1 MYNHHVAVL
10 NSVAKCAMKDL
21 GPGDR
26 RRLSIAEEIVH
37 GPSLLLI
44 DEPTTDLDIRDVSTL
59 LMTFR
64 EMVNQDKT
72 VICTVHKVTPLRVSC
87 RWFIPKLLLVVIAF
101 CGCVQAV

>member
-1 MYNHHVAVL
+1 
-10 NSVAKCAMKDL
+10 MKHKKTKLLSAGDL
-21 GPGDR
+21 

-44 DEPTTDLDIRDVSTL
+44 DEPTTDLDIKDISTM

-72 VICTVHKVTPLRVSC
+72 VVASIHKVSLQFSGFSLFVFKHLCFCS
-87 RWFIPKLLLVVIAF
+87 LLLLLLKCLIQL
-101 CGCVQAV
+101 CC

>member
-1 MYNHHVAVL
+1 MRIL
-10 NSVAKCAMKDL
+10 FLLCICSVKLKKTKHL
-21 GPGDR
+21 SRGDR

-44 DEPTTDLDIRDVSTL
+44 DEPTTDLDIKDISTM

-72 VICTVHKVTPLRVSC
+72 VIAAVHKV
-87 RWFIPKLLLVVIAF
+87 
-101 CGCVQAV
+101 GY

>member
-1 MYNHHVAVL
+1 MLSAG
-10 NSVAKCAMKDL
+10 DL
-21 GPGDR
+21 

-44 DEPTTDLDIRDVSTL
+44 DEPTTDLDIKDVSTM

-72 VICTVHKVTPLRVSC
+72 VVASIHKVMLLFYICITIAYVMVNIMYSH
-87 RWFIPKLLLVVIAF
+87 LLLHLKYLILL
-101 CGCVQAV
+101 CY